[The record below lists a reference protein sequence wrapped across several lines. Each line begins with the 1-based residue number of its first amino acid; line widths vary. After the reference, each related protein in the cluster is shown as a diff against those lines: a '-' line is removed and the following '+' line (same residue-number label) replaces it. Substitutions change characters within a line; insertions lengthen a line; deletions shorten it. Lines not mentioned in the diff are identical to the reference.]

1 MEACPVGAAPQDC
14 RSRSLEGAGGGPL
27 TLEGLQRDRIYEVR
41 VVATNGQGDGPSS
54 RPVSVYVGEA
64 GQYVFTDLF
73 VDCSHHVSSSKLNV

>member
-1 MEACPVGAAPQDC
+1 MGAGPQEC

-41 VVATNGQGDGPSS
+41 VVATNGQGDGPAS

-64 GQYVFTDLF
+64 GQCALASF
-73 VDCSHHVSSSKLNV
+73 SSFHSEIRR